1 MENSKGRVT
10 LKEGTDML
18 GLSDTAIR
26 ERSHAYF
33 KCNAH
38 ERVSGEYSFVPTYIV
53 GEDMK
58 RLDWY
63 PYSVRDAAVRSVEKI
78 GYSRHIVRFRHRDY
92 LDSNGKLRADSVVP
106 EIVMTNGHDGY
117 TKLQVHAG
125 IHVRHHGNFLI
136 LSDKQF
142 LSAQLIHRHYR
153 FEEIEAMIMAYVKSF
168 PSLAETI
175 QEFKDVTLN
184 LTQKTDFARD
194 AISIRWS
201 KVMRSPVVFLQNMVT
216 PKEIT
221 QSGDDL
227 WSIFNVVSANLF
239 SGGIDTGRTITV
251 KRKKG
256 GTYTR
261 RVKTRHLES
270 IVESVRVNK
279 ALWNLAMKFA
289 KASISV

>member
-1 MENSKGRVT
+1 
-10 LKEGTDML
+10 
-18 GLSDTAIR
+18 
-26 ERSHAYF
+26 
-33 KCNAH
+33 
-38 ERVSGEYSFVPTYIV
+38 
-53 GEDMK
+53 
-58 RLDWY
+58 
-63 PYSVRDAAVRSVEKI
+63 
-78 GYSRHIVRFRHRDY
+78 
-92 LDSNGKLRADSVVP
+92 
-106 EIVMTNGHDGY
+106 
-117 TKLQVHAG
+117 
-125 IHVRHHGNFLI
+125 
-136 LSDKQF
+136 
-142 LSAQLIHRHYR
+142 
-153 FEEIEAMIMAYVKSF
+153 MIMAYVKSF